1 MPCTPR
7 LLWQHGDANH
17 CLRRGFAAQ
26 GRRTRPSCFT
36 RDGIRIVFRGRI
48 TPRRRSSSACEV
60 WRTLARLAGLV
71 RSAVEEAARG
81 VSEPTARNQ
90 CDMQSRILFY
100 VQHLLGIGHLVRAG
114 RVAAA
119 LAEGFEVLL
128 VVGGDVPPGLLPDG
142 VSLFVL
148 PPVKAGPAG
157 FSALVHPDGSLFTAE
172 DKEQRRDLLLKCFD
186 DFVPEVVLIEAYPFG
201 RRPMRFELVP
211 LVARAAA
218 AAHRPL
224 IACSIRDILQ
234 DARPDRRAE
243 TLETIRRDFG
253 LVLVHG
259 DPRLVQLSDTFPEAR
274 EFEDLVVHTGLVG
287 PDRERPADDCEPLA
301 ADGEPPFD
309 VVVSVGGGAVGAKL
323 IAAALAARPLSRL
336 ASARW
341 LVLTGPNAGPSAA
354 DPAVPGVTIRS
365 FVPDLSGRLARA
377 QVSVSQAGYNTVAD
391 LVAARCRAVLVP
403 FAEGGETEQSRRAAL
418 LEARGLA
425 VVVSEAHLDAVTLAA
440 AIDEAVTMPPPAVR
454 LSLDGAAVT
463 RLAIERRLGGR

>member
-1 MPCTPR
+1 
-7 LLWQHGDANH
+7 
-17 CLRRGFAAQ
+17 
-26 GRRTRPSCFT
+26 
-36 RDGIRIVFRGRI
+36 
-48 TPRRRSSSACEV
+48 
-60 WRTLARLAGLV
+60 
-71 RSAVEEAARG
+71 
-81 VSEPTARNQ
+81 
-90 CDMQSRILFY
+90 MQSRILFY

-114 RVAAA
+114 RIAAA
-119 LAEGFEVLL
+119 LAESFEVLL
-128 VVGGDVPPGLLPDG
+128 VVGGDMPPGLLPDG
-142 VSLFVL
+142 VSLFML

-157 FSALVHPDGSLFTAE
+157 FSALVHPDGSPFTDD
-172 DKEQRRDLLLKCFD
+172 DKAHRRDLLLTCFD

-234 DARPDRRAE
+234 EARPDRRAE
-243 TLETIRRDFG
+243 TLATIRRDFG

-274 EFEDLVVHTGLVG
+274 EFDDLIVHTGLVG
-287 PDRERPADDCEPLA
+287 PGGERPLDDIESPSA
-301 ADGEPPFD
+301 GGEPSFD
-309 VVVSVGGGAVGAKL
+309 VVVSVGGGAVGARL
-323 IAAALAARPLSRL
+323 IASALAARPLTLL

-341 LVLTGPNAGPSAA
+341 LVLTGPNATPSSPEPVA
-354 DPAVPGVTIRS
+354 PGVTIRS
-365 FVPDLSGRLARA
+365 FVPDLSSYLARA

-391 LVAARCRAVLVP
+391 LVGARCRAVLVP
-403 FAEGGETEQSRRAAL
+403 FAEGGETEQSRRAVL

-425 VVVSEAHLDAVTLAA
+425 VVVTEADLDPVTLAA
-440 AIDEAVTMPPPAVR
+440 AIDEALTMPPPDVR